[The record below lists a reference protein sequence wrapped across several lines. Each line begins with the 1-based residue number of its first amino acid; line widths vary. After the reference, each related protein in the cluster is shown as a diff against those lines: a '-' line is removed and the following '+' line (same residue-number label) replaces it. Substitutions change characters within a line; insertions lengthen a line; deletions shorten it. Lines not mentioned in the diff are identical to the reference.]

1 MAPVAIATCMVMF
14 AATQPTTFMYDAA
27 VTSPMTLLATSQ
39 ATAPAQVAATSP
51 TAQATSPAATNQ
63 TAQITPWCVELGLR
77 VAGVEA
83 KIPTLDRVVLVKDE
97 ASFLDEISR
106 WRLEARW
113 PVLIED
119 DILAPQFIRAFKPAQ
134 VLRRVEKAPNVDD
147 PAVLKAAIE
156 NAVSSAWD
164 TAIPKN
170 SPLEAITAQTYTPP
184 GIAIMDTSDPAW
196 VAGVALAAGR
206 GLVPVF
212 IPGNFG
218 GANDVLAADQ
228 FDKLSKAVDQGF
240 VSTSLS
246 YGQLG
251 DALEGAVLC
260 KTTAQKTIIDVPAAQ
275 RPSAQGLPVT
285 NPTDPVAVTDAL
297 CRNTDGSRYAFCG
310 AIFGSSTYCAYAAMS
325 SLFLSRN
332 SIGAFNSYQ
341 SADFAKY
348 GFTEL
353 AQKLPEAGYTTKMW
367 MDTTAHMLDW
377 RQMLSRGLDCDVLFL
392 NSSGNSDFFELGTPG
407 KTPIQERGAP
417 GDIPILSKP
426 LVLHMIHSWS
436 LTAPMSHV
444 SIGGRW
450 LESGAYA
457 YVGSVQEPYLAAF
470 SPPAEIMSRCANF
483 VPYLIASRVWEGLFA
498 LPWRVAT
505 LGDPFMLIQAP
516 KLFTPSARKAPP
528 PPVPG
533 QEEVLA
539 ICKKLLTQSKEDKE
553 GTTSIA
559 ALREL
564 IQCGQDNI
572 AAQFWLSCSVKSF
585 APRMAPLAL
594 EPLFRQRN
602 ADQFLAAY
610 CMVAQP
616 TPRANDMLWQL
627 WGDQLIQIKNADT
640 ILLFV
645 KAVRSPWEI
654 NDWRRLMTPLSRLVG
669 ADNALAMILKAVAKE
684 KDPFQKRALQEL
696 AN

>member
-1 MAPVAIATCMVMF
+1 MAPVAIATCTVMF
-14 AATQPTTFMYDAA
+14 AA
-27 VTSPMTLLATSQ
+27 
-39 ATAPAQVAATSP
+39 APQTNSSTVA
-51 TAQATSPAATNQ
+51 NQ
-63 TAQITPWCVELGLR
+63 TAQKNPWGVELGLR

-97 ASFLDEISR
+97 ASFLDEISH

-119 DILAPQFIRAFKPAQ
+119 DIFAPQFIRAFKPAQ

-156 NAVSSAWD
+156 NAVSSAWNCAVPNTLPV
-164 TAIPKN
+164 TAIV
-170 SPLEAITAQTYTPP
+170 AQTYTPP
-184 GIAIMDTSDPAW
+184 GVAIMDASDPAW

-206 GLVPVF
+206 GLAPVF
-212 IPGNFG
+212 IQGNFG

-228 FDKLSKAVDQGF
+228 FDKLSKAVDQCF
-240 VSTSLS
+240 VSTGLS

-251 DALEGAVLC
+251 DALEAAVLC
-260 KTTAQKTIIDVPAAQ
+260 KTTAQKTILNVSDAL
-275 RPSAQGLPVT
+275 RPSARGMPAI
-285 NPTDPVAVTDAL
+285 NPIDPVAVTDAL

-310 AIFGSSTYCAYAAMS
+310 AIFGTSPYCAYAAMS

-341 SADFAKY
+341 SEVLAKY

-353 AQKLPEAGYTTKMW
+353 EPKLVEAGYTSKIW
-367 MDTTAHMLDW
+367 SGTTAHMFDW
-377 RQMLSRGLDCDVLFL
+377 RQILAHGFHCDVLFL
-392 NSSGNSDFFELGTPG
+392 NSSGNSDFFEFGTPG

-436 LTAPMSHV
+436 LTAPMYHA

-450 LESGAYA
+450 LESGVYA
-457 YVGSVQEPYLAAF
+457 YVGSVQEPYLPAF
-470 SPPAEIMSRCANF
+470 SPPAEIMARCANF
-483 VPYLIASRVWEGLFA
+483 VPYLIAARVWEGPFA

-505 LGDPFMLIQAP
+505 LGDPLMLIQAP
-516 KLFTPSARKAPP
+516 KSLQLTARKAPP

-533 QEEVLA
+533 QEDVLVN
-539 ICKKLLTQSKEDKE
+539 CKKLLTQSKEDKE

-564 IQCGQDNI
+564 IQRGEDKI
-572 AAQFWLSCSVKSF
+572 AAQFWLTCAARSF
-585 APRMAPLAL
+585 APRMAPFAL

-602 ADQFLAAY
+602 ADQFLTAY
-610 CMVAQP
+610 RMVAQP
-616 TPRANDMLWQL
+616 TPRAIDMLWQM
-627 WGDQLIQIKNADT
+627 WGDQLVQITDGDT
-640 ILLFV
+640 IYLFV
-645 KAVRSPWEI
+645 NGVRSPWAI
-654 NDWRRLMTPLSRLVG
+654 NDWRRLLPALSRVTS
-669 ADNALAMILKAVAKE
+669 ADIARKELLKAAAKE
-684 KDPFQKRALQEL
+684 ADSNQKSILQGL

>member
-1 MAPVAIATCMVMF
+1 MSAYMVMF
-14 AATQPTTFMYDAA
+14 AA
-27 VTSPMTLLATSQ
+27 
-39 ATAPAQVAATSP
+39 APRDGFIPEVAATL
-51 TAQATSPAATNQ
+51 QAPASSQAPSQTTSPAAPDGVMKAAPKN
-63 TAQITPWCVELGLR
+63 PWCVELGLR

-97 ASFLDEISR
+97 ASFLDEISH

-119 DILAPQFIRAFKPAQ
+119 DIFTPQFIRAFKPAQ

-147 PAVLKAAIE
+147 PAVLQAAIE
-156 NAVSSAWD
+156 NAVSKAWNAAAPN
-164 TAIPKN
+164 TPA
-170 SPLEAITAQTYTPP
+170 LAAITAQTYTPP
-184 GIAIMDTSDPAW
+184 GVAIMDSSDPAW
-196 VAGVALAAGR
+196 VAGVALAAGH

-212 IPGNFG
+212 IQGNFG

-228 FDKLSKAVDQGF
+228 FDKLSKAVDQCF
-240 VSTSLS
+240 VSTGLS

-260 KTTAQKTIIDVPAAQ
+260 KTTAQKTIIDVSAAL
-275 RPSAQGLPVT
+275 RPSARGMPAI
-285 NPTDPVAVTDAL
+285 NPADPVAVTDAL

-310 AIFGSSTYCAYAAMS
+310 AIFGTSKYCAYAAMS

-341 SADFAKY
+341 STDFAKY
-348 GFTEL
+348 GFAEWS
-353 AQKLPEAGYTTKMW
+353 QKLPEAGYTTKIW
-367 MDTTAHMLDW
+367 SGTTAHIMDW
-377 RQMLSRGLDCDVLFL
+377 RQMLSHGFESDVLFL
-392 NSSGNSDFFELGTPG
+392 NSSGNSDFFELGSPG
-407 KTPIQERGAP
+407 KTPIQERAAP
-417 GDIPILSKP
+417 GDVPILSKP

-436 LTAPMSHV
+436 LTSPMSHA

-450 LESGAYA
+450 LESGVYA
-457 YVGSVQEPYLAAF
+457 YVGSVQEPYLPAF

-483 VPYLIASRVWEGLFA
+483 VPYLIASRVWEGPFA
-498 LPWRVAT
+498 MPWRVAT

-516 KLFTPSARKAPP
+516 KSFTLSARKAPP

-533 QEEVLA
+533 QEDVLVN
-539 ICKKLLTQSKEDKE
+539 CKKLLTQSKEDKE
-553 GTTSIA
+553 GTASIA

-564 IQCGQDNI
+564 IQRGEDKI
-572 AAQFWLSCSVKSF
+572 AAQFWLSCSAKSF

-594 EPLFRQRN
+594 EPLYRQRN
-602 ADQFLAAY
+602 ADQFLTAY
-610 CMVAQP
+610 CMVADP

-627 WGDQLIQIKNADT
+627 WGEQLIQIKDPDT

-645 KAVRSPWEI
+645 KAVRSPQEI
-654 NDWRRLMTPLSRLVG
+654 NDWRRLMPALGRLAG
-669 ADNALAMILKAVAKE
+669 PDSAHNMLLKAAAKV
-684 KDPFQKRALQEL
+684 DDSNQKKMLQEL
-696 AN
+696 ANQS

>member
-1 MAPVAIATCMVMF
+1 MVMF
-14 AATQPTTFMYDAA
+14 AATQQT
-27 VTSPMTLLATSQ
+27 
-39 ATAPAQVAATSP
+39 
-51 TAQATSPAATNQ
+51 TSPAATNQ
-63 TAQITPWCVELGLR
+63 TAPKNPWCVELGLR

-97 ASFLDEISR
+97 ASFLDEISH

-156 NAVSSAWD
+156 NAVSSAWN
-164 TAIPKN
+164 TTTPKN

-228 FDKLSKAVDQGF
+228 FDKLSKAVDQCF
-240 VSTSLS
+240 VSTGLS

-251 DALEGAVLC
+251 DALDGAVLC
-260 KTTAQKTIIDVPAAQ
+260 KTTAQKTILNVSDAL
-275 RPSAQGLPVT
+275 RPSARGMPAI
-285 NPTDPVAVTDAL
+285 NPADPVAVTDAL

-310 AIFGSSTYCAYAAMS
+310 AMFGTSTYCAYAAMS

-353 AQKLPEAGYTTKMW
+353 AQKLPESGYTTKIW
-367 MDTTAHMLDW
+367 TGTTAHILDW
-377 RQMLSRGLDCDVLFL
+377 RQMLSHGFDCDVLFL

-407 KTPIQERGAP
+407 KTPMKERAAP

-436 LTAPMSHV
+436 LTAPMSHA

-450 LESGAYA
+450 LESGVYA
-457 YVGSVQEPYLAAF
+457 YVGSVQEPYLPAF
-470 SPPAEIMSRCANF
+470 SPPAEIMARCVNF
-483 VPYLIASRVWEGLFA
+483 VPYLIASRVWEGPFA

-516 KLFTPSARKAPP
+516 KSFTPSARKAPP

-539 ICKKLLTQSKEDKE
+539 NCKKLLVQSKEDKE
-553 GTTSIA
+553 GTASIA

-564 IQCGQDNI
+564 IQLGEDKS
-572 AAQFWLSCSVKSF
+572 ATQFWSLCAVKSF
-585 APRMAPLAL
+585 APRVAPFAL

-602 ADQFLAAY
+602 ANQFLTAY
-610 CMVAQP
+610 RMVDQP

-627 WGDQLIQIKNADT
+627 WGDQLVEINDGDT
-640 ILLFV
+640 ILLFQ
-645 KAVRSPWEI
+645 KAVRSPWAV
-654 NDWRRLMTPLSRLVG
+654 NDWRRLMPALSRIMSVDSARGEL
-669 ADNALAMILKAVAKE
+669 LKAAAKE
-684 KDPFQKRALQEL
+684 QDLNQKKSLQEL
-696 AN
+696 ANQT

>member
-1 MAPVAIATCMVMF
+1 MGQLGATVACVACVTMF
-14 AATQPTTFMYDAA
+14 AATPL
-27 VTSPMTLLATSQ
+27 TLR
-39 ATAPAQVAATSP
+39 P
-51 TAQATSPAATNQ
+51 TAAQETTPAAANSL
-63 TAQITPWCVELGLR
+63 AQQQPWCVELGLR

-97 ASFLDEISR
+97 ASFLDEISH
-106 WRLEARW
+106 WRLESRW

-119 DILAPQFIRAFKPAQ
+119 DIFAPQFIRAFKPAQ
-134 VLRRVEKAPNVDD
+134 VLRRVEQAPNVDD

-156 NAVSSAWD
+156 TAVSNAWNATAPNTPPLSA
-164 TAIPKN
+164 IR
-170 SPLEAITAQTYTPP
+170 AQTYTPP
-184 GIAIMDTSDPAW
+184 GIAIMDHTDPAW

-212 IPGNFG
+212 IQGNYG

-240 VSTSLS
+240 ITTGLS

-251 DALEGAVLC
+251 DDLETAVLC
-260 KTTAQKTIIDVPAAQ
+260 KTTAQKTILDVPATL
-275 RPSAQGLPVT
+275 RPSARGMPAI
-285 NPTDPVAVTDAL
+285 NPAEPVAVTDAL
-297 CRNTDGSRYAFCG
+297 CRNVNGSRYAFCG
-310 AIFGSSTYCAYAAMS
+310 AIFGSSKYCAYAAMS

-348 GFTEL
+348 GFSEIT
-353 AQKLPEAGYTTKMW
+353 QTLPEAGFKLKVW
-367 MDTTAHMLDW
+367 SDTTAHMLDW
-377 RQMLSRGLDCDVLFL
+377 RQILSQGFDGDVLFL

-436 LTAPMSHV
+436 LTAPMSHA

-450 LESGAYA
+450 LESGVYA
-457 YVGSVQEPYLAAF
+457 YVGSVQEPYLLAF
-470 SPPAEIMSRCANF
+470 NPPAEILARCARF
-483 VPYLIASRVWEGLFA
+483 VPYLIAARVWEGPFS

-505 LGDPFMLIQAP
+505 LGDPLMLIQAP
-516 KLFTPSARKAPP
+516 KALQLSARKAPP

-533 QEEVLA
+533 QEDLLVN
-539 ICKKLLTQSKEDKE
+539 CKNRMIQSKQDTD
-553 GTTSIA
+553 GATSIA
-559 ALREL
+559 ALYEL
-564 IQCGQDNI
+564 IQRGEDKI
-572 AAQFWLSCSVKSF
+572 ATQFWLACAAKSF
-585 APRMAPLAL
+585 APRMASFAL

-602 ADQFLAAY
+602 ADQFLKAY
-610 CMVAQP
+610 SMVAQP

-627 WGDQLIQIKNADT
+627 WGDQLVQIKNGDT
-640 ILLFV
+640 ILMFE
-645 KAVRSPWEI
+645 KAVRAPWAI
-654 NDWRRLMTPLSRLVG
+654 NDWRRLLPALSRLTS
-669 ADNALAMILKAVAKE
+669 ADTARDILLKSAARESDKN
-684 KDPFQKRALQEL
+684 QKKILQEL